1 LSGFCTGVAG
11 VPGLGYAAA
20 RNLGQRTPQEDLIF
34 VGYQVIDESSTEYKR
49 YENVKILSF
58 FFLLLTVLAVTLV
71 VVTANYLFPAGQKV
85 N

>member
-20 RNLGQRTPQEDLIF
+20 LNLGQRTPQEDLIF

-49 YENVKILSF
+49 YENVYIISFFYAFNCAYSHASQSHSQLSF
-58 FFLLLTVLAVTLV
+58 SSWGESL
-71 VVTANYLFPAGQKV
+71 
-85 N
+85 